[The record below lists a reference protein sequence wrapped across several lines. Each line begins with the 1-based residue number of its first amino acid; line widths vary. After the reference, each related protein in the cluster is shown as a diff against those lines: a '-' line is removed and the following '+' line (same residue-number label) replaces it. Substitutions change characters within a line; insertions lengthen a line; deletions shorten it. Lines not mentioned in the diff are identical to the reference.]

1 MGVISELNLLLK
13 RSGCSRFSE
22 IDASPFAN
30 LIMIKQQLAE
40 LTDYV
45 LAYTETQVEA
55 LLGHLQKKLG
65 KCQQDP

>member
-1 MGVISELNLLLK
+1 
-13 RSGCSRFSE
+13 
-22 IDASPFAN
+22 
-30 LIMIKQQLAE
+30 MIKQQLAE